1 MRNVITFGFNILKK
15 KCKGTRW
22 VPVVI
27 IFLIFHF
34 SFFISGS
41 AFAQRPL
48 DWGDQLNG
56 TYKNPVLNAD
66 YSDPDVIRVDDRY
79 YMVASDFHFMGMQV
93 LESSD
98 MVNWQVVSQIYRRFD
113 YPGWDSNE
121 HYGGGSWAPAIRHH
135 NGLFY
140 VYFCTPDEGLF
151 MATAKDARGPWSPL
165 HCVKAVEKWEDPCP
179 FWDDDGQAYLG
190 RSQYGAGPIIIHRMT
205 ADGRQLLDDGVTV
218 YTGPVAE
225 GTKILKRNGYYYL
238 IIPEGGV
245 CCGWQTALRSR
256 SIYGP
261 YEKRVVLEQ
270 GSTDVNGPHQGA
282 LVEATDSTWWFYHF
296 QETHPRGR
304 VVHLQPARWK
314 DDWPLIGVD
323 IDGNGI
329 GEPVAV
335 WSCPITP
342 TTSINPI
349 TPITPIPPIPPIP
362 PITPI
367 NPITPIWQ
375 WNHNPVDSAWS
386 YNERSGWLTFHT
398 LPADCLKASRN
409 MLTQKTVGYESEA
422 TVTIDGSGLHDGD
435 HAGLLCTGKQFM
447 GVGICRTEG
456 KLYFYIE
463 QDGQRTLLGRCPKNI
478 VYLRLTI
485 DSERNLHQFATS
497 TNGRRFTPAGEPFP
511 LRMGYWK
518 GSRIGIFCYTTSSA
532 ELNTTT
538 GFTNSLQGGKA
549 RFSSFRYDVTR

>member
-1 MRNVITFGFNILKK
+1 MIAKKLFTAAMAMLVIGAS
-15 KCKGTRW
+15 
-22 VPVVI
+22 
-27 IFLIFHF
+27 H
-34 SFFISGS
+34 
-41 AFAQRPL
+41 AQQPL

-66 YSDPDVIRVDDRY
+66 FSDPDVIRVDDKY

-93 LESSD
+93 LESID
-98 MVNWQVVSQIYRRFD
+98 LVNWRVVSQVYDHFD
-113 YPGWDSNE
+113 YPGWDTNE

-135 NGLFY
+135 DGLFY
-140 VYFCTPDEGLF
+140 IYFCTPDEGLF
-151 MATAKDARGPWSPL
+151 MSTARDARGPWSSL

-190 RSQYGAGPIIIHRMT
+190 RSQYGAGPIIIHRMS

-225 GTKILKRNGYYYL
+225 GTKMMKRHGYYYL

-245 CCGWQTALRSR
+245 GTGWQTVLRSR
-256 SIYGP
+256 NIYGP

-270 GSTDVNGPHQGA
+270 GSTNINGPHQGA
-282 LVEATDSTWWFYHF
+282 LVEATDSTWWFFHF

-335 WSCPITP
+335 WEKPLKTTIETIGTIETIDTIETIEP
-342 TTSINPI
+342 TASPFLS
-349 TPITPIPPIPPIP
+349 PV
-362 PITPI
+362 
-367 NPITPIWQ
+367 WQ
-375 WNHNPVDSAWS
+375 WNHNPVSSAWS
-386 YNERSGWLTFHT
+386 LSERQGWLTLHA
-398 LPADCLKASRN
+398 LPADSLKASRN
-409 MLTQKTVGYESEA
+409 MLTQKTVGYESKA
-422 TVTIDGSGLHDGD
+422 TVTIDASALRDGD

-447 GVGICRTEG
+447 GVGICHKDG
-456 KLYFYIE
+456 KLFFYLE
-463 QDGQRTLLGRCPKNI
+463 QDGQRTLLGRCTKKT
-478 VYLRLTI
+478 VYLRVTI
-485 DSERNLHQFATS
+485 DSDRNLHQLATS
-497 TNGRRFTPAGEPFP
+497 TDGHRFTPAGKPFP

-518 GSRIGIFCYTTSSA
+518 GSRIGLFCYTTA
-532 ELNTTT
+532 PTE
-538 GFTNSLQGGKA
+538 GGKA
-549 RFSSFRYDVTR
+549 MFSSFHYDIRR

>member
-1 MRNVITFGFNILKK
+1 M
-15 KCKGTRW
+15 KGRKWIVLLVSLVAMT
-22 VPVVI
+22 V
-27 IFLIFHF
+27 
-34 SFFISGS
+34 
-41 AFAQRPL
+41 FAQRPL
-48 DWGDQLNG
+48 DWGDQGNG

-93 LESSD
+93 LESND

-225 GTKILKRNGYYYL
+225 GTKIMKRRGYYYL

-245 CCGWQTALRSR
+245 CCGWQTVLRSR

-270 GSTDVNGPHQGA
+270 GSTNVNGPHQGA
-282 LVEATDSTWWFYHF
+282 LVEAKDSTWWFYHF

-335 WSCPITP
+335 WSSPNSSSSS
-342 TTSINPI
+342 TSSSYSTSSLSPV
-349 TPITPIPPIPPIP
+349 
-362 PITPI
+362 
-367 NPITPIWQ
+367 WQ

-386 YNERSGWLTFHT
+386 YNKQSGCLTLQA

-422 TVTIDGSGLHDGD
+422 TVTVDGSGLHDGD
-435 HAGLLCTGKQFM
+435 LAGLLCTGKQFM

-456 KLYFYIE
+456 KLHFYLE
-463 QDGQRTLLGRCPKNI
+463 QNGQRTQLGRCPKNK
-478 VYLRLTI
+478 VYLRVTI

-497 TNGRRFTPAGEPFP
+497 TDGRRFTPAGEPFP

-518 GSRIGIFCYTTSSA
+518 GSRIGLFCYTTLSVP
-532 ELNTTT
+532 
-538 GFTNSLQGGKA
+538 GGKA